1 MYAIFD
7 LTRRYGN
14 ENGNGRSAA
23 SGTLRKFFANKRQG
37 FTFCVTV
44 DYWSNILRI
53 NYSHVESQEFNLNL
67 HNTTWR
73 LHATSAK
80 VHAAGV
86 RSQRPNS
93 FPTISIRLVIDQMSE
108 VTPST
113 IINVYF

>member
-1 MYAIFD
+1 MNAKSQGMYAIFD

-23 SGTLRKFFANKRQG
+23 SGTFGKFCANKRQG
-37 FTFCVTV
+37 FTFAFVGQNKY

-73 LHATSAK
+73 WHATSAK
-80 VHAAGV
+80 VNAAGA

-93 FPTISIRLVIDQMSE
+93 
-108 VTPST
+108 
-113 IINVYF
+113 